1 MVCLTPENIFALK
14 FFMYK
19 VILYVRG
26 IEIFTETSTENVN
39 KIWDS
44 SLPVLDIPFI
54 SAAAHLAV
62 FSQFYSTV

>member
-1 MVCLTPENIFALK
+1 MFDIRKHFCFEI
-14 FFMYK
+14 FMYK

-26 IEIFTETSTENVN
+26 IEIFIKTSTENVN
-39 KIWDS
+39 KIGDS

-54 SAAAHLAV
+54 LAAAHLAV

>member
-1 MVCLTPENIFALK
+1 
-14 FFMYK
+14 MYK

-26 IEIFTETSTENVN
+26 IEIFIETSTENVN